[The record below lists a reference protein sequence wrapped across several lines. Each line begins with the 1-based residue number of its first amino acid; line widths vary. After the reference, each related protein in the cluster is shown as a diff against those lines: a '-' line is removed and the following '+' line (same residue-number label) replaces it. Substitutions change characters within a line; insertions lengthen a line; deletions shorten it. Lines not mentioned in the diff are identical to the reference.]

1 MSHITPKHNSF
12 TLGLFVHSDVD
23 DAELDIYEFRVYAHL
38 CRRVGDSGRVWE
50 GQARI
55 AEVCKISRRKAQ
67 EALYGLRDKGWLTL
81 ETRFRDDGSQT
92 TNDIVLVGPPAS
104 VMRTPLAPGA
114 HPPSTRCAAKGN
126 PIEGNPIEV
135 KDLAAEKTP
144 PPRTADSVLSAA
156 VPKSANRK
164 KTGEAVAEGEGQGG
178 KATGSGAARPRNLIF
193 DAIVTALYPQG
204 AGSNASQIGK
214 VTAKLSGAGWAAAD
228 VVRVIEWRVRDPW
241 WARRLTLGAFEKH
254 CEDWK
259 RDSGVVRRSLAPVA
273 EPYEDPSEAMF
284 K

>member
-1 MSHITPKHNSF
+1 MSRVIDKGTSYARS
-12 TLGLFVHSDVD
+12 LFVGSAID
-23 DAELDIYEFRVYAHL
+23 DAGLDPYEFRLYAHL
-38 CRRVGDSGRVWE
+38 KRRAHDGAIWE
-50 GQARI
+50 KQERM
-55 AEVCKISRRKAQ
+55 AEICGISRKTINEILTRLEEK
-67 EALYGLRDKGWLTL
+67 KWLTQ
-81 ETRFRDDGSQT
+81 ESQT
-92 TNDIVLVGPPAS
+92 YKGRRSTNLITLLEPPCNPELHGPCNPELHGPS
-104 VMRTPLAPGA
+104 NPGLQLKVV
-114 HPPSTRCAAKGN
+114 PYKG
-126 PIEGNPIEV
+126 V
-135 KDLAAEKTP
+135 KDLAEEKTL

-164 KTGEAVAEGEGQGG
+164 KTGEAVAEGEGQGE

-228 VVRVIEWRVRDPW
+228 VAQVIEWRVRDPW
-241 WARRLTLGAFEKH
+241 WAKRLTLGAFEKH

-273 EPYEDPSEAMF
+273 EPYEDPSEVMF
-284 K
+284 S